1 VSRRFTL
8 MEYTDDEAIPA
19 VVLEQLV
26 SQINQAVDAPVQ
38 DLFSRDTNPLVA
50 RVTRN
55 GKSRMRAG
63 CSTLE
68 GRLTHH
74 TPDTWTP
81 LPCSIN
87 DIPLLFR
94 IVGFG
99 EGRRFQVHSARELGM
114 LWTDVRVSAK
124 DRQGTVQR
132 WPAPVRLVVHPC
144 NMVARGPLRDALA
157 TVAAGGELNPDL
169 CMLRSDWQL
178 TVDVDL
184 SLLPDEL
191 SADVLLPHGHRVT
204 ARRAYQCLWC
214 GEFGHRLERCSRCK
228 EAHYC
233 SETCQEQDWE
243 DRHKRE
249 CREMRAWRL
258 WAGN

>member
-1 VSRRFTL
+1 MLPRRHCSVYKMARYTGDQCTVGALVSRRFTL

-68 GRLTHH
+68 GRLTRH

-94 IVGFG
+94 IVGG
-99 EGRRFQVHSARELGM
+99 ACHR
-114 LWTDVRVSAK
+114 
-124 DRQGTVQR
+124 
-132 WPAPVRLVVHPC
+132 
-144 NMVARGPLRDALA
+144 
-157 TVAAGGELNPDL
+157 AGGDGA
-169 CMLRSDWQL
+169 
-178 TVDVDL
+178 T
-184 SLLPDEL
+184 
-191 SADVLLPHGHRVT
+191 
-204 ARRAYQCLWC
+204 
-214 GEFGHRLERCSRCK
+214 
-228 EAHYC
+228 
-233 SETCQEQDWE
+233 QEHWV
-243 DRHKRE
+243 
-249 CREMRAWRL
+249 
-258 WAGN
+258 